1 MKRYNHPFVF
11 IVACTLLLV
20 MQLISCEKSDT
31 AGTMAPNNV
40 TGKTM
45 TMYDEENDVCYI
57 IAFTSNTFAKIK
69 LGRYYGDTQLSVSS
83 VKYEKTGYNFA
94 VLHFIASDPSSTN
107 NYNLT
112 FSLLFASPNQ
122 GTVSAD
128 SRAQTFTLFDGL
140 PQWEDSTTEPEQ
152 DPEPDPTI
160 EIENNIKKYVQVI
173 INAPNAVYHNL
184 DYNGQVRAYEGY
196 NFPYRWAIAV
206 DFKTQLYTI
215 YPNKKISYGYECGYK
230 GYGNGYEYYC
240 YQTYSS
246 SDAKSSFSLPSAL
259 LYPPIDGPWS
269 AKDDSQM
276 KGSEILVTQ
285 LIVYEKKGV
294 LTNEES
300 DMQQLCLSILSKYES
315 TAKELW
321 QGRAFVEIDGNKY
334 YIKNFKFN

>member
-1 MKRYNHPFVF
+1 
-11 IVACTLLLV
+11 

-40 TGKTM
+40 AEKTM

-57 IAFTSNTFAKIK
+57 IAFTSNTSAKIK

-83 VKYEKTGYNFA
+83 VKYEKTGYNSA

-140 PQWEDSTTEPEQ
+140 PQWEDFTTEPEQ

-173 INAPNAVYHNL
+173 INAPNAVYHYL

-215 YPNKKISYGYECGYK
+215 YPEKTISYGYECGYK

-240 YQTYSS
+240 CMTVPG
-246 SDAKSSFSLPSAL
+246 SDAKPSFSMPSAP
-259 LYPPIDGPWS
+259 LYLPIDGPWS
-269 AKDDSQM
+269 SKDANVMED
-276 KGSEILVTQ
+276 GSLLLRSLMWYDKE
-285 LIVYEKKGV
+285 GA
-294 LTNEES
+294 LTSEEQANK
-300 DMQQLCLSILSKYES
+300 DIFFPLFEKYES
-315 TAKELW
+315 VAKNLW
-321 QGRAFVEIDGNKY
+321 QGRAFVEIDGNRY